1 MEQLRA
7 LAKRL
12 GNPGAD
18 KLFIAARKRGIPA
31 TRNQIKQLLDRPER
45 QIFRPLPR
53 SLGAAGAE
61 ELDARWQMDLIQFST
76 APSKVGKETFRY
88 IIVLIEVFSRQVWA
102 EPCHDKTPAEVAPVL
117 RRMLGALPKKPEV
130 ISTDKGN
137 EWVGPVD
144 ALLEAKGIIRRAKD
158 PQDTNGLSV
167 VDRAIQ
173 TLKTRL
179 AESLSAEPGQWAT
192 RIKEV
197 TAAYNASPHESIHGQ
212 PDEVRENSVQEFLI
226 TQDNAQKLKGNQA
239 LLESR
244 KKELADKGAFR
255 RPLRGNAGAFRRGFK
270 ASYGDVEQVSSVRGS
285 VVTPEGDGAKIDIK
299 RDSKKKDALIPLMTA
314 LIDFL
319 QDGEEHSVASAA
331 LYLKGHM
338 GAAYE
343 DTLRALGFGKHL
355 AAAVELFQEF
365 ALTKKNYY
373 LRLA

>member
-1 MEQLRA
+1 
-7 LAKRL
+7 
-12 GNPGAD
+12 
-18 KLFIAARKRGIPA
+18 
-31 TRNQIKQLLDRPER
+31 
-45 QIFRPLPR
+45 
-53 SLGAAGAE
+53 
-61 ELDARWQMDLIQFST
+61 MDLIQFST

-299 RDSKKKDALIPLMTA
+299 RIQPVRKETGDVQPWLGGLSARDSKKKDALIPLMTA